1 MFRTPSPHRDV
12 AEVRCSKEAVT
23 NSRSPQAVPSCCRG
37 HRLPKALCLCYTCT
51 MNTPP
56 SLQACRHCIRL
67 PNRGTSSKK
76 ARIYSAW
83 QGKTSTSLSNTRN
96 LSANMQRRPIQK
108 EIHATEKRTGPQDG
122 CFCTRLFGHTHA
134 YSCTH
139 SWACVVAGWAH
150 MQAHGHRCTCSA
162 LIYHLVPTGQREAG
176 VLFTLEDTWE
186 HCEMHA
192 A

>member
-1 MFRTPSPHRDV
+1 MNSLPVTSARGHLLVRCLQASCNCLLVNQQAQWAPVTYWWANLTDPEAKWLGMMFRTPSPHRDV
-12 AEVRCSKEAVT
+12 AEVHCGKEAVT
-23 NSRSPQAVPSCCRG
+23 NSRSTKQKAVPSCCWG
-37 HRLPKALCLCYTCT
+37 HWLPKALCLCYTCT

-56 SLQACRHCIRL
+56 SLQAFRHCIRL

-122 CFCTRLFGHTHA
+122 CFCTRLFGHIHA
-134 YSCTH
+134 Y
-139 SWACVVAGWAH
+139 
-150 MQAHGHRCTCSA
+150 
-162 LIYHLVPTGQREAG
+162 
-176 VLFTLEDTWE
+176 
-186 HCEMHA
+186 
-192 A
+192 